1 LSSTRRTQEHA
12 GSANDRPKAA
22 VGAEAAEAAAEGA
35 EAAEAAAAA
44 AEVVEAAEVVVA
56 AEAEAAANG
65 TALSLANVSPAL
77 SRGFS
82 LIPNGRL

>member
-1 LSSTRRTQEHA
+1 LSSTRRTPEHA
-12 GSANDRPKAA
+12 GSANNRPKAA
-22 VGAEAAEAAAEGA
+22 VAAEAAEAAAEGA

-44 AEVVEAAEVVVA
+44 AEVVEVVVA
-56 AEAEAAANG
+56 VEAEAAASG

-82 LIPNGRL
+82 LRTRLSAVAT

>member
-1 LSSTRRTQEHA
+1 
-12 GSANDRPKAA
+12 
-22 VGAEAAEAAAEGA
+22 V
-35 EAAEAAAAA
+35 AAAAA

-56 AEAEAAANG
+56 VEAEAAASG

-82 LIPNGRL
+82 LRTRLSAVAT